1 MAQPRTRLVEARN
14 GVPRPLIAVRLGI
27 TPQALGM
34 IERGERAP
42 RLPLMQRIA
51 DYYGHSMDYFF
62 GSEGHGMDPGAGTSK
77 TSSDK
82 LSQLE
87 QVVRR

>member
-1 MAQPRTRLVEARN
+1 MSKVQPRIRLVEARK
-14 GVPRPLIAVRLGI
+14 GVPRAVIAAQLGI

-34 IERGERAP
+34 IERGERVP

-62 GSEGHGMDPGAGTSK
+62 GSQRHETNPGSGTYK
-77 TSSDK
+77 TNSGSLNQPEK
-82 LSQLE
+82 S
-87 QVVRR
+87 V